1 MRRPARLALLAL
13 TLCLAANFAWA
24 GYDPLAVPKEKPETT
39 DLTVHDAQ
47 RDRDIPIRV
56 YLPAANSP
64 AAVILFSHGMG
75 GSRAGYAYL
84 GEHWAGR
91 GYVAVFL
98 QHPGSDESVWK
109 GLPPADR
116 MAAMKRAATLPNFLL
131 RARDVPAVLDQLTAW
146 NADPAHPLH
155 GRLDLSKVGMAG
167 HSFGAAT
174 AEAVSGERLA
184 GGKTFTDPRITA
196 AVVMSPSTPARTDP
210 ARAFGAVRIPWLLLT
225 GTHDAGFL
233 AGTTVASRRLVYAA
247 LPPGDKYQLVLDRAE
262 HSAFADRA
270 LPGDALPRDPA
281 HHRAI
286 LAVTT
291 AFWDAHLRS
300 DPAAK
305 AWLTGPSVPAALAP
319 ADGWEMK

>member
-1 MRRPARLALLAL
+1 MQYPARLALLAL
-13 TLCLAANFAWA
+13 TLALAANAA
-24 GYDPLAVPKEKPETT
+24 RADYDPLAVPAEKPRTL
-39 DLTVHDAQ
+39 DLTVHDAA
-47 RDRDIPIRV
+47 RDRDIPVRV

-64 AAVILFSHGMG
+64 APVILFSHGLG

-109 GLPPADR
+109 NLPPAR
-116 MAAMKRAATLPNFLL
+116 RVAALRRAANLDNFLL
-131 RARDVPAVLDQLTAW
+131 RARDVPAVLDRLAAW
-146 NADPAHPLH
+146 AADPDHPLH
-155 GRLDLSKVGMAG
+155 GRLDLTKVGMAG

-174 AEAVSGERLA
+174 AEAVSGERVA
-184 GGKTFTDPRITA
+184 GGKTFTDPRIKA
-196 AVVMSPSTPARTDP
+196 AVVMSPSTPARADP
-210 ARAFGAVRIPWLLLT
+210 ARAFGGVHIPWLLLT
-225 GTHDAGFL
+225 GTRDAGFI
-233 AGTTVASRRLVYAA
+233 GGVTPASRKLVYAA

-262 HSAFADRA
+262 HSAFADRP

-305 AWLTGPSVPAALAP
+305 AWLTGPSVRAALAP